1 MIYISVYMVNDIRT
15 PNYSLP
21 SLYQNYISQT
31 DGMGL
36 ILPRSIDVRLA
47 L

>member
-1 MIYISVYMVNDIRT
+1 MVNYIRT

-21 SLYQNYISQT
+21 LLYQNYISQP
-31 DGMGL
+31 DGKGL
-36 ILPRSIDVRLA
+36 ILPRSVDVRLA